1 MSYPSCYVGSMKNER
16 LTGGW
21 VAPKFDPKKLPTE
34 LLLRWR
40 AAPRFPV
47 LFSDDP
53 LVSICLA
60 SIRMAQEI
68 ELIYIGGSTPGK
80 PRRISVSLVFQTQTE
95 GGIYVAGFCH
105 DRKANRIFRVDR
117 AMVIHAKN

>member
-1 MSYPSCYVGSMKNER
+1 MSHPFRYAGNMKNER
-16 LTGGW
+16 LIGGW
-21 VAPKFDPKKLPTE
+21 VAPKFDPKKLPPE
-34 LLLRWR
+34 FLLRWR

-53 LVSICLA
+53 LVSICLT
-60 SIRMAQEI
+60 SIRTAEEI
-68 ELIYIGGSTPGK
+68 ELIYMGGSTPGK

-105 DRKANRIFRVDR
+105 YRKANRIFRVDR
-117 AMVIHAKN
+117 AMVIHARN